1 MSGQN
6 ARKRELITRI
16 LKEHPELTDR
26 AIAKKAAI
34 EIGSHLENVS
44 HPLVAAVREDESKGR
59 SFPTSIRLSALKP
72 MAGEAAVQR
81 SAACYIIEIPFC
93 AGCLMVGPDHS

>member
-34 EIGSHLENVS
+34 EIGSYLENVS
-44 HPLVAAVREDESKGR
+44 HPLVAASERTRARG
-59 SFPTSIRLSALKP
+59 
-72 MAGEAAVQR
+72 
-81 SAACYIIEIPFC
+81 
-93 AGCLMVGPDHS
+93 DHSPHRSD